1 MQVSADAAKQLGE
14 QGPSSFGAA
23 GSLEATAGA
32 AQGSNQQVSLAELS
46 LHELLPMSAASY

>member
-23 GSLEATAGA
+23 GCLEATAGS

-46 LHELLPMSAASY
+46 LHELLPM